1 MAGYVDLGYTGV
13 KMKCGGLDIKG
24 DVERISKVREAIGPD
39 VRLMIDA
46 NAAYTLEE
54 ATDAIRAFAD
64 YDTFWFEEP
73 LPWYDWNR
81 RPGGLAPRP
90 PFDLATGGTALTPS
104 TK

>member
-54 ATDAIRAFAD
+54 ANDAIRAFAE
-64 YDTFWFEEP
+64 YDIFWLAVPLHWYAWMRGLGRLAQRSEEH
-73 LPWYDWNR
+73 
-81 RPGGLAPRP
+81 
-90 PFDLATGGTALTPS
+90 TSALQ
-104 TK
+104 

>member
-1 MAGYVDLGYTGV
+1 MRISDWSSDVCSSDL
-13 KMKCGGLDIKG
+13 IKG

-64 YDTFWFEEP
+64 YDIFWFEEP
-73 LPWYDWNR
+73 LHWYDWMR
-81 RPGGLAPRP
+81 GLGRLAQRTHV
-90 PFDLATGGTALTPS
+90 DLASGESEQIGRAHV
-104 TK
+104 